1 MKNIFFSSG
10 LKIVFFLLLLAGR
23 SYGQGSIPFTVANT
37 SPFADTDLYVAVV
50 GLDPS
55 GNHVWVNAR
64 TSQVLP
70 MDRTYNTVQGPT
82 YDGNTGPGQNSRYAA
97 CFTKLSDIPNRTFTL
112 PLIAG
117 CRVFISRGQQL
128 YLYFYGANGDPQGYA
143 APNPQN
149 PVDPNRGILYE
160 IIELTNNQFGFFGN
174 TTRVDA
180 FRYPMGLELFGQGY
194 QQRTGEL
201 KTAAD
206 IVAAY
211 KANVPAEFQST
222 VNNATGEISFP
233 SKTAAFYD
241 GTNGTTPGPQG
252 NYFGAYLSA
261 IWSKYQNEDLI
272 FNAGDAGVFKGRI
285 SGGRLTVVG
294 QSGAYAGRTGIVVRK
309 PTTQEAFEG
318 KGVLDNR
325 VGDGDADLV
334 VQAQLTA
341 AINRHMVN
349 TTTPNPGQQNWY
361 DVARFYQTGPAN
373 YYARFWHLPGISI
386 DQKSYGFAYDD
397 VADQSASLHTPK
409 PTKVIATFG
418 GYAGQTPPPPPTVSG
433 DPNLAGVY
441 TLQNRNSGQNL
452 DVAGASQADRA
463 RVQQY
468 PANGCTCQQFR
479 FEHLGNG
486 LYKIVA
492 QHSGKVLD
500 VNYVSL
506 DNGAAIVQWPYAGG
520 ANEQFYAIATGGGFY
535 KLVAKHSGKVIEVA
549 GSSTANLA
557 IVQQWTDNGS
567 NTQQWKLNPVNTA
580 PAFSRQLEA
589 EAASVNNGM
598 VVEACSEGGQD
609 MGYVD
614 QGDYLVWNAV
624 NFPTSGSYR
633 IDYRVASGA
642 GGGTISA
649 DLNGGS
655 VPLGSTSIAGTG
667 GWQNWTTVSR
677 TVTINA
683 GTYNFGIY
691 AQTGGWNLN
700 WVRLTKLAGATAAA
714 ATANATALDDAP
726 TAARPDALPQP
737 RRRPAL
743 LGRGRRPGGPIRAD
757 SQQPRPGSVA
767 RHLPRA
773 GPGGVGAGAG
783 LVYLAGEN
791 HRPATGYPPVLQAVG
806 SRRARGLPNR
816 ARRAYRDLVRPL
828 AATSQPLLLP
838 SAKLSSNLLAANF
851 SLD

>member
-1 MKNIFFSSG
+1 MKNNFSLSS

-23 SYGQGSIPFTVANT
+23 SYGQGSIPFTVANN
-37 SPFADTDLYVAVV
+37 SPFADNDLYVAVV

-70 MDRTYNTVQGPT
+70 MDRAYNTVQGPT
-82 YDGNTGPGQNSRYAA
+82 YDGNTGPGQNSKYAA

-128 YLYFYGANGDPQGYA
+128 YLYFYGANGAPSGYA

-149 PVDPNRGILYE
+149 PVDPNRSILYE
-160 IIELTNNQFGFFGN
+160 IVELTNNQYGFFGN

-222 VNNATGEISFP
+222 VNNATGEITFP

-241 GTNGTTPGPQG
+241 GTNGTTPGPQA
-252 NYFGAYLSA
+252 NYFGSYIDA
-261 IWSKYQNEDLI
+261 IWNKYQNEDLI
-272 FNAGDAGVFKGRI
+272 FNAGDAGVFKGRV

-294 QSGAYAGRTGIVVRK
+294 QSGAYAGRTGIVARK

-341 AINRHMVN
+341 AINRHLVN

-361 DVARFYQTGPAN
+361 DVPRFYQTGPAN

-418 GYAGQTPPPPPTVSG
+418 GYAGLPNSNGVATFYRDCNYGGTGVSLPVG
-433 DPNLAGVY
+433 EYSLSALQSRGVVNDD
-441 TLQNRNSGQNL
+441 LSSLRVSSGYQVVLYADDNFG
-452 DVAGASQADRA
+452 GASLTLTAD
-463 RVQQY
+463 
-468 PANGCTCQQFR
+468 NGCLT
-479 FEHLGNG
+479 GNG
-486 LYKIVA
+486 L
-492 QHSGKVLD
+492 
-500 VNYVSL
+500 
-506 DNGAAIVQWPYAGG
+506 GG
-520 ANEQFYAIATGGGFY
+520 ATWNDQA
-535 KLVAKHSGKVIEVA
+535 
-549 GSSTANLA
+549 SSLR
-557 IVQQWTDNGS
+557 VQA
-567 NTQQWKLNPVNTA
+567 A
-580 PAFSRQLEA
+580 PAAFSRQLEA
-589 EAASVNNGM
+589 EAHSVNSGM

-614 QGDYLVWNAV
+614 AGDYLVWNAIS
-624 NFPTSGSYR
+624 FPTAGSYR
-633 IDYRVASGA
+633 LDYRVASG
-642 GGGTISA
+642 GSGGTISA

-655 VPLGSTSIAGTG
+655 VQLGSTSIPATG
-667 GWQNWTTVSR
+667 GWQSWRTVSR
-677 TVTINA
+677 TVSVSA

-691 AQTGGWNLN
+691 AQSGGWNLN
-700 WVRLTKLAGATAAA
+700 WVRITKLEGVSAAAASASATAAGAESA
-714 ATANATALDDAP
+714 ASAP
-726 TAARPDALPQP
+726 QAGGLTLYPNPVTDQLHLAAAETLAGSHYQIVD
-737 RRRPAL
+737 
-743 LGRGRRPGGPIRAD
+743 GRGRTLGQGTTTEEGVDVANLAPGVYVLR
-757 SQQPRPGSVA
+757 
-767 RHLPRA
+767 LTRA
-773 GPGGVGAGAG
+773 G
-783 LVYLAGEN
+783 
-791 HRPATGYPPVLQAVG
+791 QAPIV
-806 SRRARGLPNR
+806 RRF
-816 ARRAYRDLVRPL
+816 V
-828 AATSQPLLLP
+828 
-838 SAKLSSNLLAANF
+838 K
-851 SLD
+851 